1 MTTTRADYELI
12 AGAFRTLRRNS
23 PYNYVV
29 AESLNHTVQNIQR
42 EAFETTIGLT
52 IAALC
57 DVFEH
62 QNPRFD
68 RKRFIEACEV
78 EHT

>member
-12 AGAFRTLRRNS
+12 AAAFRTLRRNS
-23 PYNYVV
+23 PYPADADYTDEQ
-29 AESLNHTVQNIQR
+29 AQR
-42 EAFETTIGLT
+42 KVFDTTLGLT

-68 RKRFIEACEV
+68 RKRFTEACEV
-78 EHT
+78 TQ